1 MKCYKKRT
9 IFDFFKYSDCKKCK
23 YYNEDSEMHIGNV
36 SIYLYYLRK
45 CNHIII
51 DLDYLFSFSKEV
63 KLFLKDSILNND
75 KIIPLILEKE
85 VIFNNFNLS
94 ECLFS
99 FEIDIH
105 ILII

>member
-63 KLFLKDSILNND
+63 KLFLDYKLAYNGG
-75 KIIPLILEKE
+75 LLA
-85 VIFNNFNLS
+85 
-94 ECLFS
+94 
-99 FEIDIH
+99 
-105 ILII
+105 